1 MISYMGYIHTD
12 SAIER
17 KKIMKKRV
25 WKRWITCLLLCSLI
39 LNLIGCSDK
48 EVSDQI
54 NDVVEEGGKQL
65 TNVDDKIRN
74 ITDANNKY
82 VQKVKKAY
90 VMGQPMLTYGA
101 AFEEFFRSP
110 TWKHFTSKNNKEVV
124 EFTGRCKYDNES
136 IKVRMQFLFNDD
148 GEKFVPSAMKCN
160 DMLSNDLT
168 LVALLY
174 NIFGSYIKN
183 HNLTAS
189 DDQNSYFDSL
199 KDSNSELEEPDGQ
212 IQDSGSLDSSDA
224 GTSSTYNDSSDTDTS
239 SIYNDTSD
247 ADTSSIYDNTSD
259 DSDTDVLDDYD
270 DGEYIFPTSDTRKL
284 AKSDIK
290 GKSKKE
296 LRIGRNEIY
305 ARHGRRFQDE
315 ELQDYFDSQSWYE
328 GTTDPQDFSEDEL
341 SSVEKRNA
349 RYIQKFE

>member
-1 MISYMGYIHTD
+1 MK
-12 SAIER
+12 
-17 KKIMKKRV
+17 KKIWMKV
-25 WKRWITCLLLCSLI
+25 TTCLLVCSLA
-39 LNLIGCSDK
+39 LTGCSDK

-54 NDVVEEGGKQL
+54 NDIVEEGGKQL

-74 ITDANNKY
+74 ITDANDKY

-90 VMGQPMLTYGA
+90 VMGKPMLTYGA

-110 TWKHFTSKNNKEVV
+110 TWKHFTSKNKKEIV
-124 EFTGRCKYDNES
+124 EFTGRCRYDNES
-136 IKVRMQFLFNDD
+136 IKVRMQFRFDDD
-148 GEKFVPSAMKCN
+148 GESFVPSAMKCN

-168 LVALLY
+168 LVVLLY
-174 NIFGSYIKN
+174 KIFGSYIKN

-199 KDSNSELEEPDGQ
+199 KDSDSELEEPDEQTQG
-212 IQDSGSLDSSDA
+212 SGSSDSSDA
-224 GTSSTYNDSSDTDTS
+224 DTSSTYNDSSDAGTS

-247 ADTSSIYDNTSD
+247 SDTSSIYDDTSD
-259 DSDTDVLDDYD
+259 DSDTDDLDDYDDDYD
-270 DGEYIFPTSDTRKL
+270 DGEYIFPDSDTRKL
-284 AKSDIK
+284 TKSDIK
-290 GKSKKE
+290 GKSKNE

-328 GTTDPQDFSEDEL
+328 GTTDPDDFSEDEL